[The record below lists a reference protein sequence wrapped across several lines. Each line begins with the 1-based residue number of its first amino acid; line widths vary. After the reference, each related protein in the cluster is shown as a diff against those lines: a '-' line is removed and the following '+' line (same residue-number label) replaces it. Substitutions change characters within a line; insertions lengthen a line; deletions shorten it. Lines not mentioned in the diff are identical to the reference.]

1 MGDPGHSSRGTFQHY
16 VPAAFLGRF
25 SASTSDRSRK
35 RNLWVF
41 DTGTAEPYEKK
52 AEKLAAETGLYD
64 VDDGTLG
71 PDATA
76 DVAWGYE
83 SFLTPALDTLS
94 DAQAALDAQ
103 AWLRGVVPFVAGLFV
118 RGPEFQEEFMQRIA
132 PALPHIGV
140 DPASNATAGRLLDLQ
155 TLLAPIMASRFCVLH
170 FTESVDLITSDRGY
184 ALTGTPDGREHAY
197 IVPVG
202 RHVALTVV
210 PREAGEPLRWKDG
223 AWQAEVEHRGC
234 ADREAEQLNRAM
246 AAFAIRAVY
255 GPTREAVKAVGG
267 VIGEAPAPSGGLFPA
282 LDPVSHLYD
291 YFRVLAATT
300 TGPEGAAAAAS
311 MLDWS
316 LVRGQDW
323 TAPIVVECL
332 FPDRAR
338 GGVSV
343 VGDRLRVDL
352 GYGIAQRKVR
362 KEARDPSM
370 GALVLVD
377 LARLR
382 GGTGVP
388 GAEVAAATAAEPD
401 SPEPEAA
408 PGLWRRIL
416 SWLRS
421 G

>member
-1 MGDPGHSSRGTFQHY
+1 MVDSGHSTRGTFQHY

-25 SASTSDRSRK
+25 SASTSGRSRK
-35 RNLWVF
+35 RNLWALG
-41 DTGTAEPYEKK
+41 TGTAEPYEKK

-83 SFLTPALDTLS
+83 GFLTPALDTLS
-94 DAQAALDAQ
+94 DAQATLDAQ

-118 RGPEFQEEFMQRIA
+118 RGPEFQEEFRQRIA
-132 PALPHIGV
+132 PALPHIGI

-184 ALTGTPDGREHAY
+184 ALAGTPDGREHAY

-210 PREAGEPLRWKDG
+210 PREAAEPLLWKDG
-223 AWQAEVEHRGC
+223 AWQAEVEHRVC
-234 ADREAEQLNRAM
+234 ADTEAPELNRAM
-246 AAFAIRAVY
+246 AAFAIRSVF
-255 GPTREAVKAVGG
+255 GPSREVVES
-267 VIGEAPAPSGGLFPA
+267 VREEIGAAPAPSGGLFPV
-282 LDPVSHLYD
+282 LDPASHLYD

-300 TGPEGAAAAAS
+300 TGPEGATAAAS

-323 TAPIVVECL
+323 TAPIVVESL
-332 FPDRAR
+332 FPDRAE

-343 VGDRLRVDL
+343 AGNRLRVDL
-352 GYGIAQRKVR
+352 GYGLAQRKAR

-370 GALVLVD
+370 GALVLID
-377 LARLR
+377 LAKLR

-388 GAEVAAATAAEPD
+388 GAEVAAAAAAEPE
-401 SPEPEAA
+401 SPEPKAA
-408 PGLWRRIL
+408 PGRWRRIL
-416 SWLRS
+416 SWLR
-421 G
+421 GG